1 MFDSC
6 QNDNVQ
12 AMLVPY
18 VERVLAA
25 ANRAE
30 VEEHLNQCE
39 ECRKRV
45 ELIRETLKAMSV
57 LAREGYR
64 PLLERHPSAGL
75 LFSYAAERSLLSKAE
90 IQNVQ
95 KHLSSCPSC
104 KAEVEALI
112 DIEAGYQER
121 IITVGTSDLV
131 PALKRS
137 HSASSSGSFECDAP
151 VVPLPSVNPKPSF
164 WDYWHQLS
172 HRVNLP
178 RAAAVGVVGLVLI
191 YALSMTM
198 CSSEGPKSSPLEDIA
213 DKAADAISTLPS
225 PSAASISI
233 ILSVEEGQT
242 DRLRYLLSSND
253 IPFEDID
260 GKVRVPAEYAS
271 KAQQLWAEAV
281 ERSQAVAA
289 ADSPAYET
297 VQDNYAQDSG
307 SEAAPASSAE
317 PAYETASA
325 YEPEQVQSEAPSV
338 SAAAAEPVYAEPEP
352 VGSAMTAVNSQPA
365 PDPEPQVQR
374 PSESAPKP
382 ILRPLHQNVPKVHQ
396 VRQAVTSSA
405 SNVKVTAPQNSAN
418 RPAPKPAIVTP
429 TAAPAVRASEPAEKE
444 VSANDAP
451 VRPQVVR
458 MGSQPSLGSSE
469 ADDSQVVTPTPR
481 SVYEGSG
488 SEDNSAIGSW
498 SNDL

>member
-6 QNDNVQ
+6 QNENVQ

-30 VEEHLNQCE
+30 VEEHLSQCA
-39 ECRKRV
+39 ECRQRV

-64 PLLERHPSAGL
+64 PSLGRHPSSGL
-75 LFSYAAERSLLSKAE
+75 LFSYALERGLLSKAE
-90 IQNVQ
+90 IQHIQ
-95 KHLSSCPSC
+95 KHLSGCAAC
-104 KAEVEALI
+104 KSEVEALI
-112 DIEAGYQER
+112 DIDNGYQER
-121 IITVGTSDLV
+121 IITVGTNDLV

-137 HSASSSGSFECDAP
+137 RSASSSSSFECDAP
-151 VVPLPSVNPKPSF
+151 VVPCATAKPNF
-164 WDYWHQLS
+164 WDYWHQIS
-172 HRVNLP
+172 YRINLP
-178 RAAAVGVVGLVLI
+178 RAAAVGVVAMVLI

-198 CSSEGPKSSPLEDIA
+198 CSDSEGSSPLEDIA
-213 DKAADAISTLPS
+213 DKTADAISTLPS
-225 PSAASISI
+225 PSVSSISV

-242 DRLRYLLSSND
+242 EQLRYLLRSND
-253 IPFEDID
+253 IPFEDTD
-260 GKVRVPAEYAS
+260 GRIRVPADYAS

-281 ERSQAVAA
+281 ERSQTVPAESAPVYEIVHDSA
-289 ADSPAYET
+289 SPAENGDDYSSVASENVNAEPVLAET
-297 VQDNYAQDSG
+297 QQTP
-307 SEAAPASSAE
+307 SEAPAVTEAVSE
-317 PAYETASA
+317 PAYT
-325 YEPEQVQSEAPSV
+325 EPEPSSQSL
-338 SAAAAEPVYAEPEP
+338 SAAKAQPAPEPEP
-352 VGSAMTAVNSQPA
+352 VQ
-365 PDPEPQVQR
+365 QR

-405 SNVKVTAPQNSAN
+405 SSTQVAVPKSSAN

-429 TAAPAVRASEPAEKE
+429 TAAPVASSSDNVEKE
-444 VSANDAP
+444 VSTNDAP

-458 MGSQPSLGSSE
+458 MGTQPSLGSAE
-469 ADDSQVVTPTPR
+469 TDDSQVVTPTPR

-488 SEDNSAIGSW
+488 SDGNSAIGSW